1 MRPLGEAT
9 PLAASPGGG
18 TQAAND
24 EAGFLTWVI
33 ALGGD
38 IYRVGARQGA
48 TPPST
53 PSPRS
58 RLWTGL
64 LWPRDRH
71 TYIRP
76 VAAPLPAT
84 TQGAL
89 ARTPP
94 SEPRHPPRQ
103 PQGPGGALGA
113 SGAHAPRRLAP
124 SPRPFSLIP
133 PSPRRLPSVHL
144 LLPTGECSGPTETG
158 APSPPSPFPYARGGR
173 PGPRSPSEPTPTTRP
188 PWLTALP
195 AGRSACHAMP
205 CWMDGSAA
213 QVHAASPAARL
224 PSDCHFAAPP
234 RDSTPAHHAPAQ
246 SLPSCHA
253 IPSTASTV
261 EDHSHADSPTLTG
274 LESCAQAFR
283 GPNSILRGA
292 HKCTQGGPPP
302 ASQPSPPLPS
312 LAVNWRE
319 QEPCHL
325 GAQARP
331 PPIPIRGPG
340 WATPP
345 PAKSSAPLQCCQLAK
360 GRAH

>member
-1 MRPLGEAT
+1 M
-9 PLAASPGGG
+9 
-18 TQAAND
+18 
-24 EAGFLTWVI
+24 
-33 ALGGD
+33 GGD

-158 APSPPSPFPYARGGR
+158 APSPPSPFPYPTPGEDALVPAPHRSPRPRRDPPGSPRFPPGGR
-173 PGPRSPSEPTPTTRP
+173 RAMPCHAGWTARRPRSMQRRPLPGYRQTATSLRHQETRRQPTTP
-188 PWLTALP
+188 P
-195 AGRSACHAMP
+195 RSRSRHAMP
-205 CWMDGSAA
+205 CHPIHRID
-213 QVHAASPAARL
+213 R
-224 PSDCHFAAPP
+224 
-234 RDSTPAHHAPAQ
+234 
-246 SLPSCHA
+246 
-253 IPSTASTV
+253 
-261 EDHSHADSPTLTG
+261 
-274 LESCAQAFR
+274 R
-283 GPNSILRGA
+283 GPLPCRLTDPHWPRIVRASVPRSQLDSQGA